1 MLREENLITESERNA
16 IHTING
22 HGSAM
27 ANDVYVRRSM
37 GRDVKNGLNVFKVM
51 AGEIAGMNT
60 AAGTNNADIAM
71 IPQNE
76 DTHLDSPVEEDLLPQ
91 DDYMSPMHQNMLSRD
106 LTSDSGNRSWHQ
118 SATFMG
124 LAARY
129 KEIEWGSKRA
139 DKDKPIT
146 AAARFV
152 WLDVEVEFVGSW
164 CLDYKKKYPHSK
176 NSAIGQCRDALYTDT
191 YSDLHGYFHV
201 KHVASKERLSHG
213 FDMYLKKHGLA

>member
-1 MLREENLITESERNA
+1 
-16 IHTING
+16 
-22 HGSAM
+22 
-27 ANDVYVRRSM
+27 M

-51 AGEIAGMNT
+51 GGETAGMNA
-60 AAGTNNADIAM
+60 AAGTNNADTTM

-76 DTHLDSPVEEDLLPQ
+76 GTHFYSPVEEDALPQ
-91 DDYMSPMHQNMLSRD
+91 EDYMSPMYQNMHSREDSREDYMSPIHQNMHSRD

-152 WLDVEVEFVGSW
+152 WLDVEVEFVGTW